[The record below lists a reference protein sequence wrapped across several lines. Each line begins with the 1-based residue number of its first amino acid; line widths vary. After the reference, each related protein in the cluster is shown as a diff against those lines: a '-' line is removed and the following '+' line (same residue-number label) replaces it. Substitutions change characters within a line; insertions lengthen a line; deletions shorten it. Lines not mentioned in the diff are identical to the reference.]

1 MSKSKESKTKT
12 LNQSLTETMNTYDG
26 TNYIYDGSDD
36 TINTEQDMI
45 KKYTPKPKVQTWDL
59 MKQTAREEAKKGNY
73 KDLRELRKIEKKM
86 NYESKPFKKK
96 PIETRRDSSK
106 VKSDT
111 IPAPNI
117 PNFLRVNT
125 AAPVDNTLKKIIEDR
140 NKPDP
145 DYFKGLGTFLPTN
158 FKK

>member
-26 TNYIYDGSDD
+26 SNYIYDGSDD

-96 PIETRRDSSK
+96 PIDQRRESSE

-111 IPAPNI
+111 TLPLEI
-117 PNFLRVNT
+117 PNFLKLKE
-125 AAPVDNTLKKIIEDR
+125 AAPVDNTLNKILEDR